1 MIIAIITAT
10 RKTVGTAEILPV
22 YKTVLSVQD
31 KSACKLRQTTP
42 SQCGL
47 SGNDLDSHIQ
57 YRAIMHEKAMWLLQ
71 LQSTSIQLC
80 SAKMFI

>member
-31 KSACKLRQTTP
+31 KSACKSRQTTP

-47 SGNDLDSHIQ
+47 SGKRPRQSHTVPR
-57 YRAIMHEKAMWLLQ
+57 YNA
-71 LQSTSIQLC
+71 
-80 SAKMFI
+80 